1 MDNNDNLIS
10 YSQNEFKK
18 KYPNL
23 DFQINIII
31 SIKNQKL
38 YLLKERKVVHIYKIS
53 TSKFGLGNEN
63 DSFMT
68 PLGFHYIA
76 EKIGSKLPKNT
87 ILKGRKPLK
96 NNITLDD
103 LSKNENLKIKHEYF
117 NSSEDI
123 ITSRI
128 LWLQGLEDGINKGG
142 NVDTYKRY
150 IYIHGTIH
158 ENLIGS
164 EASHGCIR
172 MYNDDVINLFE
183 LVEVN
188 TPVHIINI

>member
-68 PLGFHYIA
+68 PLGFHCIA